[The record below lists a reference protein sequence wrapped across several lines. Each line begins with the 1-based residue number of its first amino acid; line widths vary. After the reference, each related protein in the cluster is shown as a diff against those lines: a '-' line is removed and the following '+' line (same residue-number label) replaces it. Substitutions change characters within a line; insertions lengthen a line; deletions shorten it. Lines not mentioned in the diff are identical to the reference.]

1 MTTSTRLAHQTLI
14 QHLLDN
20 LPAGYTTKKVKL
32 PNRELPDRSSLDNS
46 KWLRTTII
54 NQDVI
59 NAAAGGVNGWRR
71 YFGLFVIDIFYPV
84 GNDDLAQLAEA
95 ESIALL
101 YENLIIG
108 EVKCKNALINTVGED
123 GSWYNVQISIDFTYE
138 GR

>member
-20 LPAGYTTKKVKL
+20 LPGGYTTKKVKL
-32 PNRELPDRSSLDNS
+32 PNRSFDTPSNS
-46 KWLRTTII
+46 KWLRATII

-71 YFGLFVIDIFYPV
+71 YFGLFVIDIFYPT
-84 GNDDLAQLAEA
+84 GNDDLAQLADA
-95 ESIALL
+95 ESISLL
-101 YENLIIG
+101 YENLTIG
-108 EVKCKNALINTVGED
+108 EVKCQNALINTLGES
-123 GSWYNVQISIDFTYE
+123 GSWYNVQVSIDFTYE